1 MVIGMAHRGRLNV
14 LVNLLNKDPAQLL
27 LSLKAKQT
35 IGSGSGDV
43 KYHTGYSSNLETPAG
58 SLHVALAYNLTSGD
72 RESGGAGPVRASRNA
87 VVRMVRQKWWAYL
100 FMGIPRWA
108 ASASTKPRLTYRR
121 LRATALAVR
130 YIW

>member
-1 MVIGMAHRGRLNV
+1 M
-14 LVNLLNKDPAQLL
+14 
-27 LSLKAKQT
+27 
-35 IGSGSGDV
+35 
-43 KYHTGYSSNLETPAG
+43 GYSSNLETPAG
-58 SLHVALAYNLTSGD
+58 SLHVALAYNPSHLEIVNPVVLGQ
-72 RESGGAGPVRASRNA
+72 VRA
-87 VVRMVRQKWWAYL
+87 RQERRGEDGQAKWWAYL